1 MIYERG
7 KLRYAI
13 YFCVL
18 ALLLQYSLALP
29 VMEASRQALALD
41 GHHQQ
46 QQRGRQC
53 LTAQANPDSIQPIPE
68 HIVKVFGSG
77 QVENFVLSLPLERRT
92 DQQTRTGRD
101 RVEGARTVL
110 CRGVWPFPPK
120 ALTKPRHVRAVYF
133 MEWQNERR
141 ERHAIHVSWSMLYCW
156 CSVVIATGWYGS
168 VCEGWY
174 REVVWYCA
182 CCDTAPQT
190 V

>member
-1 MIYERG
+1 MLFAQKYNFQVRLLYSKTMIYERG
-7 KLRYAI
+7 KLQYAI

-29 VMEASRQALALD
+29 VMEASRPALALD
-41 GHHQQ
+41 GHHR

-53 LTAQANPDSIQPIPE
+53 LTAQANLDSIQPTPE
-68 HIVKVFGSG
+68 HIIEVLGSR
-77 QVENFVLSLPLERRT
+77 QVENFVLSLPLERT

-101 RVEGARTVL
+101 RGEGARTVL

-120 ALTKPRHVRAVYF
+120 ALTEPRRVRAVYF

-168 VCEGWY
+168 V
-174 REVVWYCA
+174 
-182 CCDTAPQT
+182 
-190 V
+190 